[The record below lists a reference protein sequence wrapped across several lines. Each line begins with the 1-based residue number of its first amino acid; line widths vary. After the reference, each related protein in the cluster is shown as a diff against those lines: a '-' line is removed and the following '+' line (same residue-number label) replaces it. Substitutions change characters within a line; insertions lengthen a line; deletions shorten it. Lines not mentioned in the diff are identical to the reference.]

1 MRKNDHDQEQE
12 QEQEQIISEKITI
25 SFPDMDS
32 AINDP
37 RVADIKTYG
46 MIMILKTGEHL
57 YLRNVNEY
65 ENGTDANM
73 IFISL

>member
-1 MRKNDHDQEQE
+1 MKKYDHDEEQE
-12 QEQEQIISEKITI
+12 HIISPKITLE
-25 SFPDMDS
+25 FADMNT

>member
-1 MRKNDHDQEQE
+1 MKNHDQEEE
-12 QEQEQIISEKITI
+12 QKVSEKITI
-25 SFPDMDS
+25 EFPDMDT
-32 AINDP
+32 ALNDP

-65 ENGTDANM
+65 ENGTDTNM